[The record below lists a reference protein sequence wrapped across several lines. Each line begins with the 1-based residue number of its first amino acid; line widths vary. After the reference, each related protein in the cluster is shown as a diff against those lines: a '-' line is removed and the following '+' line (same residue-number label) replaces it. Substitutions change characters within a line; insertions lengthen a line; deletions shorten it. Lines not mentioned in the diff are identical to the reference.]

1 MMNETVE
8 MADKLRENGKIY
20 VVIAVVVV
28 IFLSLVAYLFYQ
40 DRKIKQIEEKLK
52 QKN

>member
-1 MMNETVE
+1 MVNETIE

-20 VVIAVVVV
+20 VVIAVIVV
-28 IFLSLVAYLFYQ
+28 IFLSLIIYLFYQ
-40 DRKIKQIEEKLK
+40 DRKIKQLEEKLK